1 MEACIVVESYLILL
15 SLSFLIHKT
24 RITLLWAE
32 LYPLPP
38 PNSYVEFLTPSISAF
53 DVFRDGAF
61 KELIMVKGPQ
71 ASSSGVFIRREI
83 RAQKAQAEEDV

>member
-32 LYPLPP
+32 IYPLPLQIHML
-38 PNSYVEFLTPSISAF
+38 NS
-53 DVFRDGAF
+53 
-61 KELIMVKGPQ
+61 
-71 ASSSGVFIRREI
+71 
-83 RAQKAQAEEDV
+83 